1 MIVQEFITG
10 FAFVYALEHVRYVT
24 PMFCSILFFKF
35 AEFLYFTYFIIFT
48 KFLPQFPPLL
58 SQFASMLGDNSQIE
72 GRSAIE
78 GAVGKGIMSK
88 GSTTRGKTIL
98 SKGRPKGINAIASK
112 IPKKKM

>member
-1 MIVQEFITG
+1 
-10 FAFVYALEHVRYVT
+10 
-24 PMFCSILFFKF
+24 
-35 AEFLYFTYFIIFT
+35 
-48 KFLPQFPPLL
+48 
-58 SQFASMLGDNSQIE
+58 MLGDNSQIE